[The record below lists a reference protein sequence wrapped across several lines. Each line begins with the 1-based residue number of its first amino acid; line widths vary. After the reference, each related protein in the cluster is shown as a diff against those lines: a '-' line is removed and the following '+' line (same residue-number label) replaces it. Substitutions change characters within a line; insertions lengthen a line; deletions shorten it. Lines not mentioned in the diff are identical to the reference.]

1 MARKFRG
8 KKIFLPT
15 NLLAISQW
23 NETEVIRVENRF
35 GKHLCGYLM
44 LG

>member
-1 MARKFRG
+1 MVRKFRG

-23 NETEVIRVENRF
+23 NEAEVIQKQPNPVRGVWNKE
-35 GKHLCGYLM
+35 
-44 LG
+44 